1 MRKPIALALV
11 VASLATFGCTRA
23 FYRKQADGDAYR
35 LVEETACRT
44 EDGPA
49 PFTIELNPMSRM
61 FDPSDPDCPAM
72 PPDDPAAHD
81 YMHCVDGKKGWRGW
95 HGNGDIPFVENPY
108 WHQFLPLDD
117 DQTLSLTAER
127 AVQLSLL
134 HSRDYQE
141 QLETLY
147 LDALDV
153 SAERFEFDTQFF
165 GGYAS
170 SFSHDGPARDAASG
184 SQSLFTN
191 TTFPGGTDLQMRK
204 YYATGAELV
213 VGLANSLVW
222 QFSGPDEHTAL
233 TIADFAF
240 VQPLLRQGGRARVL
254 EALTLAQRDL
264 LANVRQ
270 FERFRRGFNLAIMT
284 GIDSLATLRRTG
296 GFLGISSGPTAGRA
310 GGFLGLLQDEQ
321 TIRNQEAN
329 IAALKSS
336 LAQLEAFFEAG
347 RIDFFQVE
355 LTRQELFRSQSQ
367 LLNRKTDYEDALD
380 QFKISMGLP
389 PQLKVRVHDPML
401 QSFNL
406 VDVTLVDLRN
416 RLTRQQKQVG
426 DLVVGLLPAD
436 ELDADD
442 KAAAN
447 EDELPID
454 CGKLGEN
461 AAAVKA
467 ELERI
472 ENEIGAN
479 IAPVDPAPVIHTT
492 TWDAATVARLKTLR
506 NELNEV
512 EVIRR
517 QVAEEGVARACVDIR
532 RLHAVLND
540 RRDELIRIEE
550 KFRKWIATD
559 PEAMREVERA
569 GLESDLV
576 DVKRIERLPA
586 QLYKALVRA
595 LARLEQNRERLV
607 AFQQHIDQLL
617 DAGEAA
623 DGTLNAERVY
633 ALTEKLLREQ
643 WQTEHPDTPLP
654 GNMPTG
660 AHSLHVWLRTSL
672 RDPMP
677 SELIVLSAN
686 LLEVTLIQA
695 QARTESIALKPV
707 DLTPVDALEV
717 ARIHRRDWK
726 NARASLVDA
735 WRNIEF
741 VADDLQSELDIE
753 FSGDI
758 RNTGDNPIRLRGT
771 TGRLRASLEFDA
783 PLTRLSERNDYRA
796 ALIDYQQARRDYYAF
811 EDQVA
816 RNLRLLI
823 RTIERNQVNFE
834 LQRASVRVAI
844 SQVELSQ
851 LRLQEP
857 PKPNQTQTFGAT
869 TARDLVDSLSRLL
882 NVQNDFLSVW
892 VEYEV
897 ARRTLDFNLGTMQLD
912 GEGRWIDP
920 GAIDANRFGPRVDC
934 PIEELPPGLP
944 LEIEQVLPD
953 EIVPLPAPAPPDPP
967 EILEITHA
975 APISAK

>member
-1 MRKPIALALV
+1 MRRIVALILF
-11 VASLATFGCTRA
+11 VASLSTFGCTRA
-23 FYRKQADGDAYR
+23 FYRTQADGDAYS

-95 HGNGDIPFVENPY
+95 HRNGDTPFVENPY
-108 WHQFLPLDD
+108 WYQFLPLDD
-117 DQTLSLTAER
+117 DQSLALTADQ

-141 QLETLY
+141 QLEELY

-153 SAERFEFDTQFF
+153 SAERFAFDTQFF
-165 GGYAS
+165 GGYNT
-170 SFSHDGPARDAASG
+170 SFQHDGPARNTTTGA
-184 SQSLFTN
+184 QSLFEAA
-191 TTFPGGTDLQMRK
+191 TFPDGTDWQFRK

-240 VQPLLRQGGRARVL
+240 VQPLLREGGRAWVL
-254 EALTLAQRDL
+254 ESLTLAQRSL

-380 QFKISMGLP
+380 QFKIRMGLP

-406 VDVTLVDLRN
+406 VDITLVDLRN
-416 RLTRQQKQVG
+416 RLTRQQKRVG
-426 DLVVGLLPAD
+426 ELVVGLLPAD
-436 ELDADD
+436 EFLE
-442 KAAAN
+442 
-447 EDELPID
+447 EDEAATDGEVLPID
-454 CGKLGEN
+454 CEKLGEH

-472 ENEIGAN
+472 ENEIGVD
-479 IAPVDPAPVIHTT
+479 IAPVDPAPIVHTT
-492 TWDAATVARLKTLR
+492 VWDAATVARLKALR
-506 NELNEV
+506 KELNDV
-512 EVIRR
+512 EAIRR
-517 QVAEEGVARACVDIR
+517 QVAEKGVSRACVDIR
-532 RLHAVLND
+532 RLNTALTD
-540 RRDELIRIEE
+540 RRDELARIEE
-550 KFRKWIATD
+550 KFRKWIETD
-559 PEAMREVERA
+559 PEAMQEIERA
-569 GLESDLV
+569 GLESDLI
-576 DVKRIERLPA
+576 DTKRIEGLPR
-586 QLYKALVRA
+586 QLYAALVRA
-595 LARLEQNRERLV
+595 LARLEQNRERLM
-607 AFQQHIDQLL
+607 AFQQRIDQLL
-617 DAGEAA
+617 DAGEAE
-623 DGTLNAERVY
+623 DGTLDAEKVY
-633 ALTEKLLREQ
+633 ALTEQLLRDQ

-654 GNMPTG
+654 DDLPTG
-660 AHSLHVWLRTSL
+660 AQSLHAWLRTAL

-707 DLTPVDALEV
+707 DLAPVDALEI
-717 ARIHRRDWK
+717 ARAYRRDWK

-741 VADDLQSELDIE
+741 VADDLQSDLDIR

-758 RNTGDNPIRLRGT
+758 RNTGDNPIRLRST

-783 PLTRLSERNDYRA
+783 PLTRLTERNDYRA
-796 ALIDYQQARRDYYAF
+796 ALIEYQQARRNFYAF

-823 RTIERNQVNFE
+823 RTLERNQVNFE

-869 TARDLVDSLSRLL
+869 TARDLVDSLARLL

-912 GEGRWIDP
+912 GQGRWIDP
-920 GAIDANRFGPRVDC
+920 GTIDANRFKPPVEQ

-944 LEIEQVLPD
+944 EEIEEALPD
-953 EIVPLPAPAPPDPP
+953 EIVPLPAPAPPAPP
-967 EILEITHA
+967 GISEISHT
-975 APISAK
+975 APVSAR